1 MEAKNIIKNNF
12 KEKLNKL
19 ENNIYK
25 LIDLFEKDI
34 QSDNIR
40 NNILDISNALD
51 YYNETLLQIDEQRL
65 SNFYSNKD
73 ILSVLLPKL
82 YYIK

>member
-1 MEAKNIIKNNF
+1 MDAKNIIKNNF
-12 KEKLNKL
+12 KAKLIEL

-51 YYNETLLQIDEQRL
+51 YYNETILQTNDERL

-73 ILSVLLPKL
+73 ILSVILPKL
-82 YYIK
+82 YYLK